1 MLAYKYQPGN
11 LLVFFYRQILQASGG
26 GLGKTRE
33 AGFVMD

>member
-11 LLVFFYRQILQASGG
+11 LLVCYRQILQASGG